1 MSKARYIT
9 NLAMLFAVALVLS
22 FMEGLLPPLP
32 YLPPGFKL
40 GLSNIATMYALFFMG
55 KSRAFIIA
63 VLKACFVFA
72 TRGAT
77 SGILSLSGGVV
88 SICVMVL
95 LTAVFR
101 DKISY
106 LLLSIFGAIF
116 HNLGQ
121 LAVLTLIM
129 FNGYALW
136 YTPILLVAGVIM
148 GSVTGSLLKVVMPAF
163 KRISGGM
170 GGME

>member
-9 NLAMLFAVALVLS
+9 NLAMIFAVALVLS

-55 KSRAFIIA
+55 RGRAFTIA
-63 VLKACFVFA
+63 VLKAGFVFA
-72 TRGAT
+72 VRGAT
-77 SGILSLSGGVV
+77 SGILSLSGGIASV
-88 SICVMVL
+88 CVMIL
-95 LTAVFR
+95 LTAAFKDR
-101 DKISY
+101 ISY

-129 FNGYALW
+129 LNGYALW
-136 YTPILLVAGVIM
+136 YTPVLLVAGVIM

-170 GGME
+170 